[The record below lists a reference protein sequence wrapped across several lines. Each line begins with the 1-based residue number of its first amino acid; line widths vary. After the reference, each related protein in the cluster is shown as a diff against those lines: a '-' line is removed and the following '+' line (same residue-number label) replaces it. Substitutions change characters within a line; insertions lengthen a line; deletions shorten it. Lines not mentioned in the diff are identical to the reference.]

1 MPSRVETTIALLD
14 MKAGCGVLL
23 LRRLDL
29 RWCNTIILL
38 HRHRL
43 SILSRRNLLG
53 RESKKS
59 RSGVSFEKNEQNVA
73 SSKDKE

>member
-29 RWCNTIILL
+29 RWRWCNTVILL

-53 RESKKS
+53 R
-59 RSGVSFEKNEQNVA
+59 
-73 SSKDKE
+73 